1 MMNVLGEREK
11 EKPCEF
17 DFTRLFSS
25 LMRIFD
31 FGFSSYFRLGLD
43 SLYYSHSMVPV
54 GLGVISYRTL
64 LMPSTSEVM
73 RLQIL

>member
-31 FGFSSYFRLGLD
+31 FGFSSYFRLDLD
-43 SLYYSHSMVPV
+43 
-54 GLGVISYRTL
+54 ISCLVDIIITQSSVNGKRKTQNII
-64 LMPSTSEVM
+64 S
-73 RLQIL
+73 